1 MPLSSTIRQV
11 EIFMIALQGFQVLFL
26 WVHDW
31 VPLGNLNDV
40 AAIRRADSRQRLAV
54 VTLIQ
59 SAPFTVGLL
68 FSMLDFGQPYPHWLY
83 SWLWISYGLLL
94 LGQIRAWWIP
104 YLIRAE
110 PERATR
116 YRIMF
121 GKTHSFLPLHNDL
134 VPNTAHILLHLSTAA
149 TLILLLTYRAHL

>member
-31 VPLGNLNDV
+31 VPLGSLNGV
-40 AAIRRADSRQRLAV
+40 AAIRRADSRQRLVV

-68 FSMLDFGQPYPHWLY
+68 FSMLDFGQPYPIGSILGF
-83 SWLWISYGLLL
+83 GLAMAFSCW
-94 LGQIRAWWIP
+94 G
-104 YLIRAE
+104 
-110 PERATR
+110 R
-116 YRIMF
+116 Y
-121 GKTHSFLPLHNDL
+121 
-134 VPNTAHILLHLSTAA
+134 VPGGYPT
-149 TLILLLTYRAHL
+149 